1 MGRSLAP
8 PSFSSPP
15 RRSFALRIEI
25 WENLHQHNNMQ
36 NVQKAKNARFHCD
49 RHPDFKYY
57 DYGENFTSAR
67 ATMHSTL
74 LQLQLDDDSE
84 TAPWPGVSLTVP
96 SFVPQKNL

>member
-57 DYGENFTSAR
+57 GENFTSAR